1 MVFRVIHSRSRYWP
15 VLALCGHEAL
25 AAMERIRMCVTCDR
39 HRTALAPPFAAAVS
53 LHWAGA
59 ARAGMWHE
67 RSLLAVEHCWRSL
80 TKPQTRRQMKQSDK
94 LASSLGSL

>member
-15 VLALCGHEAL
+15 LLALCGHEAL

-59 ARAGMWHE
+59 AQAGMWHE
-67 RSLLAVEHCWRSL
+67 RSLLAVEGAL
-80 TKPQTRRQMKQSDK
+80 LEESDE
-94 LASSLGSL
+94 ATDEEADEAER